1 LATRQIGVDMR
12 TGARMGRRQK
22 VESRQKAGEEGSREG
37 RKGEGERERETE
49 EKSR

>member
-37 RKGEGERERETE
+37 EKGGGGKRNRREE
-49 EKSR
+49 